1 MKYHIK
7 EIVAFFLTI
16 LVIFFPILISKDIL
30 YDSYTETNNIGST
43 AGLILMGIWFTFV
56 ICGVYSFMLSII
68 NYIIKN
74 DNERTI

>member
-7 EIVAFFLTI
+7 EIVAVFLTI
-16 LVIFFPILISKDIL
+16 LVILFPILISKEIM
-30 YDSYTETNNIGST
+30 YDSYTETNNIVST
-43 AGLILMGIWFTFV
+43 AGIILMGIWFTLV